1 MAQPSPNSLHSLVV
15 VRLRAVYRFAA
26 LAASPREGGMTIQEQ
41 EIFHEMLAA
50 LQDVVN
56 WYGAPTQGDVPAIAR
71 AKQALAKAEAFK
83 RGHLTTED

>member
-1 MAQPSPNSLHSLVV
+1 
-15 VRLRAVYRFAA
+15 
-26 LAASPREGGMTIQEQ
+26 MTIQEQ
-41 EIFHEMLAA
+41 EVYHEMQAA

-71 AKQALAKAEAFK
+71 AKQALAKAEAFE